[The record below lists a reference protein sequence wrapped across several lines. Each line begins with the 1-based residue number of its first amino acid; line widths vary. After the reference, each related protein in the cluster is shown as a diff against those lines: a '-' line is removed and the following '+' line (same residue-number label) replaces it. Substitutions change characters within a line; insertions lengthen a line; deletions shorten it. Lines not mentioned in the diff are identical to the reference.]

1 MKHLHILRHAKSSWN
16 DPSLHD
22 FDRPLNDRGLKAA
35 PFMGEWMAAR
45 GIKPDA
51 IVSSPAERARRTAE
65 LAKEAAGFDCPLE
78 FDERI
83 YDATLVD
90 LLAVVSGLSEDRSTI
105 LLVGHNPG
113 MEALVRYLTGEM
125 GEMPTAALASMTLEI
140 DEWKDIER
148 ACGDL
153 DRLVRPK
160 SEMKA
165 AGLGKSE

>member
-1 MKHLHILRHAKSSWN
+1 MKQLHILRHAKSSWN

-22 FDRPLNDRGLKAA
+22 FHRPLNDRGLRAA

-65 LAKEAAGFDCPLE
+65 LAKAAAGFECPLE

-90 LLAVVSGLSEDRSTI
+90 LLAVVSGSSEDRGTI

-113 MEALVRYLTGEM
+113 MEAMIRYLTGEIR
-125 GEMPTAALASMTLEI
+125 EMPTAALASMTLDIEA
-140 DEWKDIER
+140 WKDVER
-148 ACGDL
+148 LCGDL

-160 SEMKA
+160 AEMKA
-165 AGLGKSE
+165 AGLGKTD